1 MHSPRDQSLRP
12 GDAASEPID
21 GFQIRSLIGE
31 GGFGY
36 VYLAEQS
43 KPVRRLVALKVLK
56 PGIDSPRV
64 IARFQAEQQALALME
79 HPNVARVYGAGTTSG
94 GRPYFAMEYV
104 DGPSIIEHCNR
115 MRMPLDERIRM
126 FIAVCDGVQHAHARG
141 IVHRDI
147 KPRNIVVST
156 RGEPMPKVID
166 FGIAKALDE
175 AEMPSIDTSDMTQ
188 TGNLVGTV
196 NYASPEQIAGVSDAI
211 DARSDVYSLGVVLA
225 ELLAGAT
232 PIDLRGLHGALLAQ
246 TVLYVDPVLPSD
258 LPDTMPPERAR
269 AVAEERGLGIDA
281 LKRALRGDIDSI
293 VRKALEK
300 DPAERYMSAIE
311 LSADLV
317 RSLHHQPIKARHAGR
332 GYRLRKFLRR
342 RARAIAVTASVSVVV
357 VSVASYGVIRSF
369 DASAARAESDAAI
382 RQRAD
387 AQAAT
392 VDMLELLVG
401 LLRDEYA
408 DSAPGTRRMDMRTR
422 LEQISARGSELSISP
437 DLEADLRLH
446 LGRAFLGLRDYTR
459 AESEARRCID
469 LASAPADGD
478 PREAFRGALLLAA
491 IAREAGDA
499 RSSLA
504 TLTEL
509 EQRVGLLAESAGW
522 GGADPTDADSL
533 RAKHAFERGL
543 TLIALHDPEQAV
555 AALNDALLRSPPGSI
570 GHVALSNGART
581 AKIDALLML
590 GRVREAEVLAHE
602 LLAAQMGVLPAGH
615 RWIAATRSA
624 LGEALYRQ
632 GRAEEA
638 EPIVAAAHAVLST
651 TLSPDSALLRASN
664 RRMDELAAILGH
676 AVQITPRL
684 PAHAPLDISTK

>member
-1 MHSPRDQSLRP
+1 MHSPRDQPTRP
-12 GDAASEPID
+12 SETATDPID
-21 GFQIRSLIGE
+21 GFHIRSLLGE

-56 PGIDSPRV
+56 PGVDSPRV

-79 HPNVARVYGAGTTSG
+79 HPNVARVYGTGTTAS
-94 GRPYFAMEYV
+94 GRPYFAMEYI

-115 MRMPLDERIRM
+115 VRMTLEDRIRM

-156 RGEPMPKVID
+156 RNEPTPKVID

-175 AEMPSIDTSDMTQ
+175 AEMPSIDTADMTQ

-196 NYASPEQIAGVSDAI
+196 NYASPEQIVGMSDAI

-246 TVLYVDPVLPSD
+246 TVMYVDPVLPSD
-258 LPDTMPPERAR
+258 LPDTMPPDRAS
-269 AVAEERGLGIDA
+269 AAAEERGTTVDA
-281 LKRALRGDIDSI
+281 LKRALRGDLDSI

-300 DPAERYMSAIE
+300 EPSERYLSAIE

-317 RSLHHQPIKARHAGR
+317 RALHHQPIKARHAGR
-332 GYRLRKFLRR
+332 AYRFRKFLRR
-342 RARAIAVTASVSVVV
+342 RARAIAITAAVSVIVL
-357 VSVASYGVIRSF
+357 SAASWGIMRSF
-369 DASAARAESDAAI
+369 DASAARAESDAAM

-387 AQAAT
+387 AQAET

-401 LLRDEYA
+401 LLRDEYS
-408 DSAPGTRRMDMRTR
+408 DSAPGTRRMDMKTR
-422 LEQISARGSELSISP
+422 LEQISARGSEVAISP

-446 LGRAFLGLRDYTR
+446 LGRAFLGLRDYER
-459 AESEARRCID
+459 AASEARRCID
-469 LASAPADGD
+469 LSSMPSSANVLE
-478 PREAFRGALLLAA
+478 RFRGALLLAA
-491 IAREAGDA
+491 VAREAGDA
-499 RSSLA
+499 RTSLA
-504 TLTEL
+504 TLATL
-509 EQRVGLLAESAGW
+509 EADMESLGRSALLR
-522 GGADPTDADSL
+522 GADPTEADSL

-543 TLIALHDPEQAV
+543 TLIALQEPEQAV
-555 AALNDALLRSPPGSI
+555 AALNAALLRSPPGSL
-570 GHVALSNGART
+570 GHIALTNGART

-590 GRVREAEVLAHE
+590 GRVREAELLAHE
-602 LLAAQMGVLPAGH
+602 LIAAQTSVLPAGH

-632 GRAEEA
+632 GRAQEA

-651 TLSPDSALLRASN
+651 TLGPDSAMLRASN
-664 RRMDELAAILGH
+664 RRVDELAAILGH
-676 AVQITPRL
+676 AVQIAPRV
-684 PAHAPLDISTK
+684 PANSPIEIPAK

>member
-1 MHSPRDQSLRP
+1 MHSPRDQPTRP
-12 GDAASEPID
+12 SETATDPID
-21 GFQIRSLIGE
+21 GFHIRSLLGE
-31 GGFGY
+31 GGFGF

-64 IARFQAEQQALALME
+64 VARFQAEQQALALME
-79 HPNVARVYGAGTTSG
+79 HPNVARVYGTGTTAS

-115 MRMPLDERIRM
+115 VHMTLEDRIRM

-156 RGEPMPKVID
+156 RNEPTPKVID

-175 AEMPSIDTSDMTQ
+175 AEMPSIDTADMTQ

-196 NYASPEQIAGVSDAI
+196 NYASPEQIVGMSDAI

-246 TVLYVDPVLPSD
+246 TVMYVDPVLPSD

-269 AVAEERGLGIDA
+269 AVAEERGTSVDG
-281 LKRALRGDIDSI
+281 LKRALRGDLDSI

-300 DPAERYMSAIE
+300 EPSERYLSAIE

-317 RSLHHQPIKARHAGR
+317 RALHHQPIRARHAGR
-332 GYRLRKFLRR
+332 AYRLRKFLRR
-342 RARAIAVTASVSVVV
+342 RMRAIAITAAVSVVV
-357 VSVASYGVIRSF
+357 LSAATWGIVRSF
-369 DASAARAESDAAI
+369 DATAARAESDAAM

-422 LEQISARGSELSISP
+422 LEQISARGGELAISP

-446 LGRAFLGLRDYTR
+446 LGRAFLGLRDYAR
-459 AESEARRCID
+459 AESEARRCVELSRI
-469 LASAPADGD
+469 PAARDHL
-478 PREAFRGALLLAA
+478 EEFRGALLLAA
-491 IAREAGDA
+491 ISREAGDA
-499 RSSLA
+499 RTSLT
-504 TLTEL
+504 TLSDL
-509 EQRVGLLAESAGW
+509 GQRVDSLSEIAQARGS
-522 GGADPTDADSL
+522 DPTEADSL

-543 TLIALHDPEQAV
+543 TLIALHEPEEAMS
-555 AALNDALLRSPPGSI
+555 ALNEALLRSPPGSL
-570 GHVALSNGART
+570 GHVALTNGARS
-581 AKIDALLML
+581 AKIDALLLL
-590 GRVREAEVLAHE
+590 GRVREAELLAHE
-602 LLAAQMGVLPAGH
+602 LLAVQTGVLPAGH

-632 GRAEEA
+632 GRAPEA

-676 AVQITPRL
+676 AVQI
-684 PAHAPLDISTK
+684 APSVPTNRPIEIPER

>member
-1 MHSPRDQSLRP
+1 M
-12 GDAASEPID
+12 
-21 GFQIRSLIGE
+21 
-31 GGFGY
+31 
-36 VYLAEQS
+36 YLAEQS

-64 IARFQAEQQALALME
+64 VARFQAEQQALALME
-79 HPNVARVYGAGTTSG
+79 HPNVARVYGTGTTAS
-94 GRPYFAMEYV
+94 GRPYFAMEYI

-115 MRMPLDERIRM
+115 LHMTLEDRIRM

-156 RGEPMPKVID
+156 RNEPTPKVID

-175 AEMPSIDTSDMTQ
+175 ADMPSIDTADMTQ

-196 NYASPEQIAGVSDAI
+196 NYASPEQIVGMSDAI

-225 ELLAGAT
+225 ELLAGTT

-246 TVLYVDPVLPSD
+246 TVMYIDPVLPSD

-269 AVAEERGLGIDA
+269 AVAEERGTSVDG
-281 LKRALRGDIDSI
+281 LKRALRGDLDSI

-300 DPAERYMSAIE
+300 EPSERYLSAIE

-317 RSLHHQPIKARHAGR
+317 RALHHQPIRARHAGR
-332 GYRLRKFLRR
+332 AYRLRKFLRR
-342 RARAIAVTASVSVVV
+342 RMRAIAITAAVSVVV
-357 VSVASYGVIRSF
+357 LSAATWGIVRSF
-369 DASAARAESDAAI
+369 DATAARAESDAAM

-408 DSAPGTRRMDMRTR
+408 DSAPGTRRMDMKTR
-422 LEQISARGSELSISP
+422 LEQISARGAELAISP

-446 LGRAFLGLRDYTR
+446 LGRAFLGLRDYAR
-459 AESEARRCID
+459 AESEARRCVD
-469 LASAPADGD
+469 LSSMRDAED
-478 PREAFRGALLLAA
+478 PLEAFRGALLLAA
-491 IAREAGDA
+491 VSREAGDA
-499 RSSLA
+499 RTSL
-504 TLTEL
+504 TT
-509 EQRVGLLAESAGW
+509 LAELGSGLDALAEAVQSRG
-522 GGADPTDADSL
+522 TDSTETESL

-543 TLIALHDPEQAV
+543 TLIALHKPEEAM

-570 GHVALSNGART
+570 GHVALTNGART

-590 GRVREAEVLAHE
+590 GRVREAELLAHE
-602 LLAAQMGVLPAGH
+602 LIAAQTSVLPAGH

-632 GRAEEA
+632 GRAPEA
-638 EPIVAAAHAVLST
+638 EPIVAASHAVLSAQ
-651 TLSPDSALLRASN
+651 LSPDSALLRASN
-664 RRMDELAAILGH
+664 RRMDELAAILGR
-676 AVQITPRL
+676 AVQIAPSV
-684 PAHAPLDISTK
+684 PANMPLDLSTQ